1 MKLGFG
7 GVFADA
13 AGLWRANRDLLVRVV
28 GVFFFLPALA
38 LQLFVTPVVIV
49 QDMAPEALS
58 AALQNWLL
66 QNWYWVLGNLLVVT
80 FGTAVLFVLLLD
92 TARPALDRALGRG
105 LALLPVLALASL
117 AAGVIV
123 LTGMFALFL
132 PGFYFA
138 GRTMLTGP
146 TVIAEPNANPL
157 AAVAGSIRRTHGH
170 GWMLFL
176 IMSTV
181 SVVIF
186 LTEAIVG
193 DVQLALAT
201 VPGAHLVLD
210 VAIAAVSAAGALAQ
224 LLLQAAAYRLLSAR
238 QGI

>member
-1 MKLGFG
+1 
-7 GVFADA
+7 
-13 AGLWRANRDLLVRVV
+13 
-28 GVFFFLPALA
+28 
-38 LQLFVTPVVIV
+38 
-49 QDMAPEALS
+49 
-58 AALQNWLL
+58 
-66 QNWYWVLGNLLVVT
+66 
-80 FGTAVLFVLLLD
+80 
-92 TARPALDRALGRG
+92 
-105 LALLPVLALASL
+105 
-117 AAGVIV
+117 
-123 LTGMFALFL
+123 
-132 PGFYFA
+132 
-138 GRTMLTGP
+138 
-146 TVIAEPNANPL
+146 
-157 AAVAGSIRRTHGH
+157 
-170 GWMLFL
+170 MLFL